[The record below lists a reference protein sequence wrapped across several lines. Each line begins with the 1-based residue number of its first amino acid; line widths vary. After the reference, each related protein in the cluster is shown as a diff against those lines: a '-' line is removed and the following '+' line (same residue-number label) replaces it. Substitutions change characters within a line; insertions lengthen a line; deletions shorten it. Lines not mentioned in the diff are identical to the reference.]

1 MANTPS
7 DPTSAPRE
15 IAPAMPLERTLTYR
29 LHLLHKLTDLES
41 QRAYL
46 AEAGLP
52 MSDGRCLA
60 SIGAFEPL
68 SVNDLA
74 HRANLN
80 KGQASRA
87 AQSLVDQGLVL
98 KQASPSDGRGV
109 VLSLTEAGRNQ
120 WRRTMEV
127 IERRNLAIFGA
138 LSESEQARLGELFDL
153 LIAHARRQ
161 GVSEAQDGPPDDA
174 AAAAAAADQSS
185 VVNTVSTPV

>member
-1 MANTPS
+1 MANTPPNS
-7 DPTSAPRE
+7 ITAQRE
-15 IAPAMPLERTLTYR
+15 TVPAMPLERTLTYR

-41 QRAYL
+41 QRAYA

-98 KQASPSDGRGV
+98 KQASPTDGRGV
-109 VLSLTEAGRNQ
+109 VLSLTEAGRSQ

-127 IERRNLAIFGA
+127 IERRNQAIFGA
-138 LSESEQARLGELFDL
+138 LSDSDQARLGELFDQ
-153 LIAHARRQ
+153 LIAHARGQDGR
-161 GVSEAQDGPPDDA
+161 EAQDGSSGET
-174 AAAAAAADQSS
+174 AAADQSS